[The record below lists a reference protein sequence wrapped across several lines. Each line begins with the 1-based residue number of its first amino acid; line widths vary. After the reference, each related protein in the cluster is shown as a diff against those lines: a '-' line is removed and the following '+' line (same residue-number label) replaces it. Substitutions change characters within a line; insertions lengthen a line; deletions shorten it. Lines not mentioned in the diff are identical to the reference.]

1 MSSKRMFAVL
11 LAAGLLCA
19 ALSHTGTLR
28 GQSGPRLYATWS
40 QPGGS
45 LESAQYS
52 ALKQINKSNVRQLEL
67 QWFHPAPGPAGR
79 FAFSPLVVDNV
90 MYVVGKDSAVFALDA
105 VTGKEIWTFETE
117 GTPTNRGF
125 NYWESKDRS
134 DRRIVFA
141 SRSYLQQLD
150 ARTGKPITSFGVNG
164 LVNLRE
170 GLGRTPV
177 PTGGAQSGSPGH
189 VFENLLVLGSAPGE
203 GYNSP
208 PGDIRAFDILT
219 GKLVWTFHTIPRP
232 GEFGYDT
239 WPPDAWKTAGGAN
252 TWAEFAVDEKRGVG
266 YFPTGSPTFDLWG
279 GDRKGNNLFGNT
291 LLALDLRTGKR
302 LWHYQILH
310 HDLWDYDLVTGPKL
324 LTVKHNGKPVDIVAQ
339 ATKFGLLYVFD
350 RATGQPLWPIEE
362 RPVPQSDVPGEQ
374 SSPTQPF
381 PTKPAPFSRLKFTEA
396 DVNPYL
402 DEEERERIIGI
413 LRSSRNEGIFTPL
426 SITKSQIS
434 VPGEL
439 GGANWGGAAADP
451 ETGMLY
457 VRSADQPAL
466 HDPLRPVDDS
476 DAIKSMTPQPRYSGR
491 LGSMFFAKNGLNA
504 MSPPWAQLTAYDL
517 NTGDIKWQVP
527 LGVVP
532 SLAAKGVTNTG
543 NNYRVHRNG
552 PVVTAGGL
560 IFFAHFAD
568 RTIRAFDKNNGAV
581 LWEKK
586 MTPNFAGIPSVY
598 EVDGRQFVAFYG
610 SSVDRPADDNI
621 AWEGGEPGSQ
631 GYYVFSLPSR
641 K

>member
-1 MSSKRMFAVL
+1 MRLRKAFERAGA
-11 LAAGLLCA
+11 LAALAVIISHGGLLQ
-19 ALSHTGTLR
+19 
-28 GQSGPRLYATWS
+28 GQSGPRLYTTWS

-45 LESAQYS
+45 IEGAQYS
-52 ALKQINKSNVRQLEL
+52 ALKQINKSNVQQLEL
-67 QWFHPAPGPAGR
+67 QWFYPAPGPIGR

-90 MYVVGKDSAVFALDA
+90 MYVVGKDSAIFALDA
-105 VTGKEIWTFETE
+105 MTGKEIWRFDTE

-125 NYWESKDRS
+125 NYWENKDRS
-134 DRRIVFA
+134 DRRLIFA

-150 ARTGKPITSFGVNG
+150 PRTGKPVATFGTNG
-164 LVNLRE
+164 LVNLRDN
-170 GLGRTPV
+170 LGRAPM
-177 PTGGAQSGSPGH
+177 PSGGTQSGSPGQ
-189 VFENLLVLGSAPGE
+189 VWGNLLVLGSAPGE

-208 PGDIRAFDILT
+208 PGDIRAYDVLT

-252 TWAEFAVDEKRGVG
+252 TWAEFAIDERRGIG
-266 YFPTGSPTFDLWG
+266 FFPTGSPTFDLWG

-302 LWHYQILH
+302 VWHQQLLH

-350 RATGQPLWPIEE
+350 RETGQPLWPIEE

-381 PTKPAPFSRLKFTEA
+381 PTKPAPFARLKFTEA

-402 DEEERERIIGI
+402 DEAERQRIIGI
-413 LRSSRNEGIFTPL
+413 MRKSRNEGIFTPL
-426 SITKSQIS
+426 SITQTQIS

-466 HDPLRPVDDS
+466 HEP
-476 DAIKSMTPQPRYSGR
+476 MTGAEGEAVSKMEPQLRYSGR
-491 LGSMFFAKNGLNA
+491 LGTMFFAANGLSA
-504 MSPPWAQLTAYDL
+504 MSPPWAQITAYDL
-517 NTGDIKWQVP
+517 NTGDIKWQAP
-527 LGVVP
+527 FGVVP
-532 SLAAKGVTNTG
+532 ALAAKGMTNTG
-543 NNYRVHRNG
+543 NNYRAHRNA

-560 IFFAHFAD
+560 IFIAHFAD
-568 RTIRAFDKNNGAV
+568 RTVRAYDKDNGRI

-586 MTPNFAGIPSVY
+586 MKPNFAGIPSVY
-598 EVDGRQFVAFYG
+598 EVNGRQFVAFYG
-610 SSVDRPADDNI
+610 SSFESPAEGTI
-621 AWEGGEPGSQ
+621 AWEAGEPGSQ
-631 GYYVFSLPSR
+631 GYYVFALPR
-641 K
+641 